1 MGSLLAVGQGSARE
15 SQLVVMEYSHKSMR
29 KQKPIA
35 LVGKGVTFD
44 SGGYNL
50 KPGAYMTDMKSDMG
64 GSAVVIG
71 TMKALALTKAKAHVV
86 GVIGSVENM
95 VSSNAFRP
103 DDVVTSMSGQTIEV
117 TNTDAEGRMVLADVL
132 HYTNTKYKPSV
143 MIDLATLTGAVSVAL
158 ADRYAAMFTH
168 CNDLRKSLKRAG
180 KRSGDELWSLPLDK
194 IGGEWDKAIDSKV
207 ADMQNSIRGIPGST
221 EGAQFLQRFVGD
233 TKWAHLD
240 IAGVTLSEKG
250 SGKGFATGYGV
261 KLLLEYIKKA

>member
-1 MGSLLAVGQGSARE
+1 
-15 SQLVVMEYSHKSMR
+15 
-29 KQKPIA
+29 
-35 LVGKGVTFD
+35 
-44 SGGYNL
+44 
-50 KPGAYMTDMKSDMG
+50 MTDMKSDMG

-158 ADRYAAMFTH
+158 ADRYAAMFT
-168 CNDLRKSLKRAG
+168 LVMILESL
-180 KRSGDELWSLPLDK
+180 
-194 IGGEWDKAIDSKV
+194 
-207 ADMQNSIRGIPGST
+207 
-221 EGAQFLQRFVGD
+221 
-233 TKWAHLD
+233 
-240 IAGVTLSEKG
+240 
-250 SGKGFATGYGV
+250 
-261 KLLLEYIKKA
+261 